1 MTKNYKLLNF
11 RFLTK
16 CLHDNNCLI
25 ALILITLPLKNIYTS
40 IATIIFV
47 AHAFFISKR
56 NAGYAKVNYWPLVYF
71 LMMCFSILWSHDF
84 NTSLF
89 GLQKQLS
96 MLFIP
101 IAFIFIPK
109 LNKKKLHEIIRIYSL
124 VMAMFGLFF
133 LLKASFRYFEISDT
147 SVFFHDALV
156 PEDPGTIYFSVFAS
170 LAFFHFIQIK
180 TKSILDK
187 GCIFVLAL
195 LIFLLSSKSIISI
208 DFVIVVCYY
217 AFFAKIPSSTKT
229 LTIFAVSIFL
239 FLSLSYVK
247 EVRERFL
254 IEYETAFIDNT
265 LNDNLT
271 KEKQIYNVSIREAW
285 NKKDFH
291 QNNFFPGTALRIY
304 QLRVFFEMVTENPS
318 IVYKGLG
325 LEASQDYIIK
335 KAKEHNLDPLY
346 AKHNFHN
353 QYVQTF
359 AELGAVGL
367 IILIMMLFVNL
378 KNAVKDKDFLH
389 ITFAITMLML
399 FLSESFF
406 CRQRGIVFFIVLY
419 CLFNGTTSK
428 ESHGIKSK

>member
-1 MTKNYKLLNF
+1 MTKNYKLPNL
-11 RFLTK
+11 RFLAK
-16 CLHDNNCLI
+16 YLYDNNCII
-25 ALILITLPLKNIYTS
+25 ALILISLPLKNIYTS
-40 IATIIFV
+40 VATIFFV
-47 AHAFFISKR
+47 VYALFLSKSNTSR
-56 NAGYAKVNYWPLVYF
+56 AKVLYWPLVYF
-71 LMMCFSILWSHDF
+71 LLMCLSILWSHDF
-84 NTSLF
+84 NKSFF
-89 GLQKQLS
+89 GIQKQLS

-101 IAFIFIPK
+101 IAFVFIPE
-109 LNKKKLHEIIRIYSL
+109 LNKKALHIIIRIYSF
-124 VMAMFGLFF
+124 AMVLFGLFF
-133 LLKASFRYFEISDT
+133 LLKASFRYFEINDT

-156 PEDPGTIYFSVFAS
+156 PDNPGAIYFSVFAS

-180 TKSILDK
+180 TKSNVDK
-187 GCIFVLAL
+187 VSIFVLAL

-217 AFFAKIPSSTKT
+217 AFFAKIPSNTKV
-229 LTIFAVSIFL
+229 LTIFAVSVFL

-271 KEKQIYNVSIREAW
+271 KEKQIYNVSIKEAW

-304 QLRVFFEMVTENPS
+304 QMRVFFEMVTENPS
-318 IVYKGLG
+318 IIYKGLG

-335 KAKEHNLDPLY
+335 KAKEHNLNPLY
-346 AKHNFHN
+346 EKHNFHN

-359 AELGAVGL
+359 AELGIVGL

-419 CLFNGTTSK
+419 CLFNGTTNK
-428 ESHGIKSK
+428 ETHAIKST